1 MNKWDNLYI
10 DFCCSVS
17 KLSTAK
23 RLKVGAVIVKDDNI
37 ISYGYNGTPKG
48 FDNECEIS
56 NSNGTLTTKCEVIHA
71 EINAISKAARI
82 GISTLGATLYCNIS
96 PCIECAKI
104 IIQSG
109 ISTVIYKDEYRNT
122 EGIRLLEKAKVK
134 VLLWQ

>member
-10 DFCCSVS
+10 DFCCAVS

-48 FDNECEIS
+48 FDNECEYKD
-56 NSNGTLTTKCEVIHA
+56 SNGTLITKCEVIHA
-71 EINAISKAARI
+71 EINAVSKAARS
-82 GISTLGATLYCNIS
+82 GVSTLNATLYCNIS
-96 PCIECAKI
+96 PCVECAKI

-109 ISTVIYKDEYRNT
+109 IHKVIYKEEYRST
-122 EGIRLLEKAKVK
+122 EGIELLKKAKIK
-134 VLLWQ
+134 VVLWR

>member
-17 KLSTAK
+17 ELSTAK

-71 EINAISKAARI
+71 EINAVSKAARI

-109 ISTVIYKDEYRNT
+109 ISTVVYKEEYRST
-122 EGIRLLEKAKVK
+122 EGIKLLEKAKVK
-134 VLLWQ
+134 VLLWR